1 MSALSVWFARDWGA
15 SWGMGNS
22 LSKLGSQGAVGCP
35 KCPMSGG
42 FRSKLHA
49 EGSQVPREYRFRGR
63 SLAGNPRPQSR
74 DGFFNDS
81 HQYAFWYQDW
91 RESLRG
97 FPQERKQ
104 KGRPVLLSLK
114 KTLWGLPILTFTI
127 LKVAPDPVVHICVFL
142 SPLVRIRTQPL
153 STAILAAALR
163 HKRAQ

>member
-1 MSALSVWFARDWGA
+1 MKLHAIKTMHLSKLGNMSALSVWFARDWGA

-42 FRSKLHA
+42 FRSNLHA

-81 HQYAFWYQDW
+81 HQNAPEALLMSVRGSRD
-91 RESLRG
+91 G
-97 FPQERKQ
+97 FPLMTL
-104 KGRPVLLSLK
+104 VALLISI
-114 KTLWGLPILTFTI
+114 TDDRNGLF
-127 LKVAPDPVVHICVFL
+127 FFFF
-142 SPLVRIRTQPL
+142 
-153 STAILAAALR
+153 
-163 HKRAQ
+163 